1 MKCTRCQAERPITSY
16 SESQIARLRKK
27 LATQGQVAL
36 TQHAARCLHCTGGIM
51 PPEIECSRCR
61 KTKPLNAFTKTQRA
75 DWDLATCKTCTA
87 YYMTSETWEEER
99 ENAIAMGIPDGYT
112 EIASTI
118 GESVDG
124 GVRLESLESFSIAS
138 KSTSRI
144 CLRLEDNG
152 QLGRGIWLED
162 SSVNG
167 TEDGDDD
174 SVNDAPSSAAKFSG
188 WDFPA
193 LRAEASRP
201 SSANSAEGN
210 RKRWAKVK
218 SADPNRNA
226 RILKMSDPMHHLNDE
241 EDKERAEAVSLRAM
255 VGTRDRSKLNQKIR
269 ADEVEVTIDDDA
281 SIVKA
286 RDS

>member
-1 MKCTRCQAERPITSY
+1 M
-16 SESQIARLRKK
+16 
-27 LATQGQVAL
+27 
-36 TQHAARCLHCTGGIM
+36 
-51 PPEIECSRCR
+51 
-61 KTKPLNAFTKTQRA
+61 
-75 DWDLATCKTCTA
+75 
-87 YYMTSETWEEER
+87 
-99 ENAIAMGIPDGYT
+99 
-112 EIASTI
+112 
-118 GESVDG
+118 
-124 GVRLESLESFSIAS
+124 RLESLESFSIAS

-218 SADPNRNA
+218 VCFFPQTVHPFIQLSS
-226 RILKMSDPMHHLNDE
+226 RIDGL
-241 EDKERAEAVSLRAM
+241 
-255 VGTRDRSKLNQKIR
+255 
-269 ADEVEVTIDDDA
+269 
-281 SIVKA
+281 
-286 RDS
+286 